1 MSLNRIFVI
10 LVSLFFFSSNLYAE
24 NKVAYIN
31 IDLIL
36 SKSNPSK
43 SLFSQL
49 ELIEQKQIE
58 KIKNNEIKLKE
69 EEKKIF
75 ATKNIISKDE
85 FNKNVDTF
93 KKKVETHRKSKEI
106 NIQNFN
112 KKRNKEIL
120 RFFKLIN
127 PIIEKVM
134 EKNSIAIL
142 LEKKN
147 IFIAKSNY
155 DITAIVIE
163 EINKDIKDFL
173 IE

>member
-10 LVSLFFFSSNLYAE
+10 FVSLFFFSSNLYAE

-93 KKKVETHRKSKEI
+93 QKKVDSHRKSKEK
-106 NIQNFN
+106 NIQNLN

-155 DITAIVIE
+155 DITETVIE
-163 EINKDIKDFL
+163 EINKDIKNFL

>member
-93 KKKVETHRKSKEI
+93 QKKVDSHRKSKEK

-134 EKNSIAIL
+134 KKNSIAIL

>member
-10 LVSLFFFSSNLYAE
+10 FVSLFFFSSNLYAE

-69 EEKKIF
+69 EKKKIF

-93 KKKVETHRKSKEI
+93 QKKVDSHRKSKEK
-106 NIQNFN
+106 NIQNLN

-155 DITAIVIE
+155 DITETVIE
-163 EINKDIKDFL
+163 EINKDIKNFL

>member
-93 KKKVETHRKSKEI
+93 QKKVDSHRKSKEK

-155 DITAIVIE
+155 DITETVIE
-163 EINKDIKDFL
+163 EINKDIKNFL

>member
-93 KKKVETHRKSKEI
+93 QKKVETHRKSKEI

>member
-75 ATKNIISKDE
+75 STKNINSKDE

-93 KKKVETHRKSKEI
+93 QKKVETHRKSKEI

>member
-10 LVSLFFFSSNLYAE
+10 FVSLFFFSSNLYAE

-93 KKKVETHRKSKEI
+93 QKKVDSHRKLKEK
-106 NIQNFN
+106 NIQNFK

-163 EINKDIKDFL
+163 
-173 IE
+173 